1 MGLRWVRLVN
11 FSAAW
16 EAESLVEQL
25 RSAGLHATIVIHDT
39 GIFGPGFG
47 GATPRGVDVMVTS
60 NGVAAARDILAAFR
74 GTA

>member
-1 MGLRWVRLVN
+1 MGLQWVRLVN
-11 FSAAW
+11 FRTAW

-25 RSAGLHATIVIHDT
+25 RSAGLHAMTKNNDT
-39 GIFGPGFG
+39 GIFGPGFA

-60 NGVAAARDILAAFR
+60 DGLAPARDVLAAFR

>member
-1 MGLRWVRLVN
+1 MGLQWVRLVN
-11 FSAAW
+11 FPAAW

-25 RSAGLHATIVIHDT
+25 RSAGLHATTKGHDT
-39 GIFGPGFG
+39 GIFGPGFS

-60 NGVAAARDILAAFR
+60 DGLAAARDILAAFR